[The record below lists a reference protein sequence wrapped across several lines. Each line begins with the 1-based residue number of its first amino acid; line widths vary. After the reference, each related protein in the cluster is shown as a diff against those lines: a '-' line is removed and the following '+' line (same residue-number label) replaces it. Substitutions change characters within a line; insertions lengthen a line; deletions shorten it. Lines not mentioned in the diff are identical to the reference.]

1 MGSEIKQTSSGI
13 RQTSSGLAI
22 VKLVFRLRARP
33 GGMRGAFRRPSRGRR
48 AGLSFKAC
56 LSFLQAFLDQVLD
69 SEVLVLSPSIILPR
83 RVAHSAR
90 LTPKMR
96 NFRPFGVSWL
106 KKWCSKRLSKNDQIL
121 IPFRYWIL
129 ALSAPFW
136 DAAMPPK
143 SIKIKFPTHSC
154 FCIDFYISTT
164 NETNE
169 TSHESN
175 ETKTNGPTKPNE
187 TTDQEA
193 IFERNRTRPISRV
206 IILIPANG
214 KN

>member
-1 MGSEIKQTSSGI
+1 MGKYAMQSYRKNAAEALQNIWHARGDFLII
-13 RQTSSGLAI
+13 RCYRWAYKFAASNS
-22 VKLVFRLRARP
+22 
-33 GGMRGAFRRPSRGRR
+33 
-48 AGLSFKAC
+48 
-56 LSFLQAFLDQVLD
+56 AFLH
-69 SEVLVLSPSIILPR
+69 R
-83 RVAHSAR
+83 
-90 LTPKMR
+90 
-96 NFRPFGVSWL
+96 
-106 KKWCSKRLSKNDQIL
+106 
-121 IPFRYWIL
+121 
-129 ALSAPFW
+129 
-136 DAAMPPK
+136 
-143 SIKIKFPTHSC
+143 
-154 FCIDFYISTT
+154 FYISTT